1 MSVIGYP
8 IDKEDREYLNGLSGD
23 SQVLAMRGT
32 YTEVRL
38 DPREIIK
45 TENQSNQ
52 GACAGHSL
60 SSVGEWCYAI
70 ATGGERIQLSRAMM
84 YYEAQREDSIRG
96 DNGSTIAGGVK
107 VAKSVGMCREELWP
121 YPSRYDNRRPAD
133 YSAVLKDAANY
144 KIGTSINIKSY
155 DAYRT
160 FLGAGL
166 GGIHQGIAW
175 GSGMDGKVIERYSP
189 GGGGHSICALCL
201 SERVDS
207 KGRPYAWILNS
218 WSESFGV
225 KGWMEWSPTAIEQML
240 QNRNTV
246 FIGLSDMPN
255 IKPRSFDINDW
266 KSTLRA

>member
-32 YTEVRL
+32 FEEVRL

-45 TENQSNQ
+45 TENQSQQ

-84 YYEAQREDSIRG
+84 YYEAQREDSIRS
-96 DNGSTIAGGVK
+96 DSGSTIAGGVK
-107 VAKSVGMCREELWP
+107 VATTIGMCRESLWE
-121 YPSRYDNRRPAD
+121 YPPRYDNRRPAD
-133 YSAVLKDAANY
+133 WDAVLADAANY
-144 KIGTSINIKSY
+144 KIGTAVRITSY

-166 GGIHQGIAW
+166 GGIHQGISW
-175 GSGMDGKVIERYSP
+175 GNGMNGKVIERFSA

-207 KGRPYAWILNS
+207 DGRPYAWIQNS

-240 QNRNTV
+240 RHPHTV
-246 FIGLSDMPN
+246 FVGLSDMPN
-255 IKPRSFDINDW
+255 IAPRKFNVDDW
-266 KSTLRA
+266 RSALRA

>member
-1 MSVIGYP
+1 MSISGYP
-8 IDKEDREYLNGLSGD
+8 IELEDRAYIAALPDD
-23 SQVLAMRGT
+23 SPVLAMRGT
-32 YTEVRL
+32 YTEVKL
-38 DPREIIK
+38 DPREIIQ
-45 TENQSNQ
+45 TENQSRQ

-70 ATGGERIQLSRAMM
+70 ATGGERLQLSRAMM

-107 VAKSVGMCREELWP
+107 VAKTVGMCREELWK
-121 YPSRYDNRRPAD
+121 YPSNYDPRRPAD
-133 YSAVLKDAANY
+133 YDTVLKDAANY
-144 KIGTSINIKSY
+144 RIGTSINIKSY
-155 DAYRT
+155 EAYRT

-175 GSGMDGKVIERYSP
+175 GDGMDSAVIERYSP

-207 KGRPYAWILNS
+207 EGRPYAWIQNS

-240 QNRNTV
+240 RHPHTV
-246 FIGLSDMPN
+246 FVGLSDMPN
-255 IKPRSFDINDW
+255 IAPRKFNVDDW
-266 KSTLRA
+266 KSALRA